1 MEKCLE
7 AAKKLIENQVIN
19 NIPNFG
25 INFTEY
31 SKCFGWSNENISAY
45 LDLVPFY
52 DKTSALS
59 VLASGDQLFNLKI
72 ELFMNKNNLEKV
84 KLLEEKQ
91 KVLITKNKKIIYKI
105 KEYEQNLEI
114 KKEGKIK

>member
-1 MEKCLE
+1 MDKITTNEEYLKCLE
-7 AAKKLIENQVIN
+7 EKKILR
-19 NIPNFG
+19 
-25 INFTEY
+25 
-31 SKCFGWSNENISAY
+31 
-45 LDLVPFY
+45 
-52 DKTSALS
+52 
-59 VLASGDQLFNLKI
+59 DQLFNLKI